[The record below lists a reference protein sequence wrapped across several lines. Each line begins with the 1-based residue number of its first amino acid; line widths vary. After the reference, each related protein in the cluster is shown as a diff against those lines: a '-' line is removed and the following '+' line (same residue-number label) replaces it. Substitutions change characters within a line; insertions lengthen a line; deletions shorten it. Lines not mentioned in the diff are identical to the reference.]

1 MKPVMALL
9 PMDDRPLNYD
19 YPGYLARLAGYELR
33 LPPREWLGNPWRGS
47 QHMELIGWLV
57 GEAESADVL
66 IVSIDTLAYGGLIPS
81 RTSRESLEC
90 VLERL
95 SALKQV
101 KIRRPQLLILA
112 SSVILRIS
120 RANSGEEEKDYWAT
134 YGSAMFRLSYLEH
147 KISLGASSPQEQAE
161 RIDLYK
167 SIPRT
172 VYDDY
177 LAGRQRN
184 HQVNLRMIDWLG
196 EGIFDYLILPQDDT
210 AEYGWN
216 IAEAR
221 TLQATLRKKNLTDRA
236 ITYPGTDEI
245 GCLLLASAVCR
256 KAHFKPC
263 LNLRYS
269 SIHSASVITA
279 YEDRPI
285 HELVKA
291 HLAPLGGTIVSS
303 QIEADLN
310 LFLNAPAYAQGEA
323 SLQWFAWNGLDALKP
338 NLSPDLQPYLQE
350 MMADPMYRVTRR
362 EMETSERNP
371 EEFVRALLDEFDN
384 KREVAL
390 ADVAFVNGS
399 DLILGNLI
407 LQHHE
412 ITSLSAYAGW
422 NTAGNTLGT
431 VLAHA
436 VLRLLAKRNGDDP
449 EKTRAHYEFLFL
461 CLLDDLYYQA
471 RERSLCLL
479 EDLPALSIQPSME
492 RLPLSK
498 AEGVEKRVRERL
510 LSAASELERLF
521 IEAGVLKEARVEK
534 ITLPWQRLFEV
545 GFDVHVRL

>member
-57 GEAESADVL
+57 REAESADVL

-81 RTSRESLEC
+81 RTSRESLEY

-120 RANSGEEEKDYWAT
+120 RANSSEEEKDYWAT
-134 YGSAMFRLSYLEH
+134 YGSAMFRISYLEH

-177 LAGRQRN
+177 LASRQRN
-184 HQVNLRMIDWLG
+184 HQINLRMIDWLG
-196 EGIFDYLILPQDDT
+196 EGIFDYLSLPQDDT

-236 ITYPGTDEI
+236 ITYPGADEI

-256 KAHFKPC
+256 KAHFKPR

-291 HLAPLGGTIVSS
+291 HLVPLGGTIVSS
-303 QIEADLN
+303 PVEADLN
-310 LFLNAPAYAQGEA
+310 LFLNTPAYAQGEA

-338 NLSPDLQPYLQE
+338 NQSPRL
-350 MMADPMYRVTRR
+350 A
-362 EMETSERNP
+362 
-371 EEFVRALLDEFDN
+371 ALP
-384 KREVAL
+384 A
-390 ADVAFVNGS
+390 
-399 DLILGNLI
+399 
-407 LQHHE
+407 
-412 ITSLSAYAGW
+412 
-422 NTAGNTLGT
+422 
-431 VLAHA
+431 
-436 VLRLLAKRNGDDP
+436 GDD
-449 EKTRAHYEFLFL
+449 
-461 CLLDDLYYQA
+461 
-471 RERSLCLL
+471 
-479 EDLPALSIQPSME
+479 
-492 RLPLSK
+492 
-498 AEGVEKRVRERL
+498 G
-510 LSAASELERLF
+510 
-521 IEAGVLKEARVEK
+521 
-534 ITLPWQRLFEV
+534 
-545 GFDVHVRL
+545 